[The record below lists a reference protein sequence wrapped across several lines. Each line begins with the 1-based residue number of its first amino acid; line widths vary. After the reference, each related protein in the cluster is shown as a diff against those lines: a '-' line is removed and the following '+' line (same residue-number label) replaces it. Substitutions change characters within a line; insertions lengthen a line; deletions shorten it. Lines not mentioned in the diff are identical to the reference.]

1 MTDLNTF
8 RRETR
13 AWLEAHCPSTMR
25 LPLREADDSVWGGR
39 QPTFRNDEQKV
50 WFERM
55 VEKRWTAPEW
65 PVEFGG
71 GGLSKAEGKIL
82 REEMKVISARPP
94 LMSFGIWMLGP
105 ALLKYGTDAQKQKPL
120 PPITRREISWEQGS
134 SEPTSGSDLAYQ

>member
-13 AWLEAHCPSTMR
+13 VWLETHCPPTMR

-39 QPTFRNDEQKV
+39 QPPFKNDEQKV

-65 PVEFGG
+65 PVEYGG
-71 GGLSKAEGKIL
+71 GGLSKAEGKFY
-82 REEMKVISARPP
+82 AR
-94 LMSFGIWMLGP
+94 
-105 ALLKYGTDAQKQKPL
+105 
-120 PPITRREISWEQGS
+120 R
-134 SEPTSGSDLAYQ
+134 